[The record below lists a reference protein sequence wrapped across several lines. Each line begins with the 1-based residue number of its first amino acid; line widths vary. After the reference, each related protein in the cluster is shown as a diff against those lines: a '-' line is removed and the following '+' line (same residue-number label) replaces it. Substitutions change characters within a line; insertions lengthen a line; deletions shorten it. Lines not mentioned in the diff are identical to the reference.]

1 MAAMQRQRVPAP
13 EILTKVMKLRF
24 LAPRKSHR
32 SAASMKKLLA
42 AAVILAAPFAF
53 TTAKAAAEYP
63 KCTVGDR
70 VQDRDNEIGTV
81 TRVQSNGI
89 YCYVD
94 LDNGTKNEY
103 YIYWMLKRAGQPAVN
118 PTTVAAITPGSYE
131 CYAASGY
138 LFMDVVIR
146 DGSNYTDKGGKAGT
160 YSYDAATQR
169 ITFQSGP
176 QQGTYSKYMSAGK
189 IGLSSREGG
198 AFNVVCNLDK

>member
-1 MAAMQRQRVPAP
+1 MN
-13 EILTKVMKLRF
+13 
-24 LAPRKSHR
+24 KS
-32 SAASMKKLLA
+32 LA
-42 AAVILAAPFAF
+42 AALVLAAAPFAF
-53 TTAKAAAEYP
+53 SPAEAAAEYP

-70 VQDRDNEIGTV
+70 VEDRKNQIGTV
-81 TRVQSNGI
+81 ARVQSEGI

-118 PTTVAAITPGSYE
+118 PAAVASISPGRYE
-131 CYAASGY
+131 CYASSGY

-146 DGSNYTDKGGKAGT
+146 DGSNYTDKNGNAGA
-160 YSYDAATQR
+160 YAYDAATQR
-169 ITFQSGP
+169 INFRTGP

-198 AFNVVCNLDK
+198 AFNVVCNLKN